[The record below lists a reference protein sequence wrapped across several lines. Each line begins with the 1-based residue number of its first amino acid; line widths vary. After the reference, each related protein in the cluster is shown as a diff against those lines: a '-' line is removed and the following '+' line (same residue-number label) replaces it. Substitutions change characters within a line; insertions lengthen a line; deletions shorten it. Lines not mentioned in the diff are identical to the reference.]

1 MVSMDGFP
9 DIKTYRIAKG
19 LTQAEFAERVS
30 AFGKRCSQ
38 SRVSQWESGTFGF
51 TAAWATQVELATGG
65 EVRREVLIFGAPQL
79 PDYNASALVAPD
91 RKHRF
96 PHPKQNRH
104 VRRGTSS

>member
-9 DIKTYRIAKG
+9 DIKTYRIARG

-65 EVRREVLIFGAPQL
+65 EVRREVLIFGAAQL
-79 PDYNASALVAPD
+79 PDANAPANPASG
-91 RKHRF
+91 KHRVS
-96 PHPKQNRH
+96 HSDQDRH